1 MQRDCAFEKDV
12 LHLGNLRIGK
22 TTLDRTHSLT
32 SLVVEETHALGA
44 EVGVDHVDIVALA
57 DGLVRALGLACTAV
71 DAIAGDVGRHM
82 RASMGRPMRCVKG
95 SVAAALSRR
104 GWGPLRFPQTPF
116 ARLVATLLTYAGLLG
131 KLCFPAGGHPHMTQQ
146 RD

>member
-1 MQRDCAFEKDV
+1 MQIDGALQKK
-12 LHLGNLRIGK
+12 LLALGKLWIRK

-32 SLVVEETHALGA
+32 SLVIEETNALGA
-44 EVGVDHVDIVALA
+44 EVRVDHIDVVALA

-95 SVAAALSRR
+95 SVAAALR
-104 GWGPLRFPQTPF
+104 
-116 ARLVATLLTYAGLLG
+116 AAG
-131 KLCFPAGGHPHMTQQ
+131 
-146 RD
+146 